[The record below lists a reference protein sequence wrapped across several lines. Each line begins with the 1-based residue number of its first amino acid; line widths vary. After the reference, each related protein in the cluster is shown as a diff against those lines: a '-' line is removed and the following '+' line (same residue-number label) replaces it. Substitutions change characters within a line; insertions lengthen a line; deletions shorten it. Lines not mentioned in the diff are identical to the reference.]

1 MKLIITIDTE
11 EDNWGHYC
19 STGQTLTNIDR
30 IPQLQSLFDT
40 YNIKPTYL
48 ITYPVATDDKSI
60 KLFVEIEKS
69 GRCEIGTHCHPWNTP
84 PFDEELNE
92 RNSMLCN
99 LHPDL
104 QYDKIHH
111 LHNTIITNLG
121 VEPTSFRSGRWG
133 YNQGVA
139 ESLLKLGY
147 KVDSSITSY
156 IDWRDYHGSDFSD
169 VSPRPFRFSCKNI
182 FKETTDGDLIEMPAT
197 IGYLQK
203 NFETRNLWMKKLK
216 KEPFKYL
223 RIIGILHKMHLLN
236 KVWLSPEMSDSKQ
249 MIKLAKCLMKRDHK
263 VINMFFHS
271 TTLKAGLTHFVKT
284 KNDELEFIRRIRDF
298 LAFAK
303 DSGIESIKLS
313 ETANLLPFNSSLE
326 KSCYLNL
333 DS

>member
-156 IDWRDYHGSDFSD
+156 TDWRDYHGSDFSD
-169 VSPRPFRFSCKNI
+169 VSPRPFRFSCKDS
-182 FKETTDGDLIEMPAT
+182 FRETTDGQFNRNAGNSRLPSEELRDPEFIDEKT
-197 IGYLQK
+197 QK
-203 NFETRNLWMKKLK
+203 GTVQ
-216 KEPFKYL
+216 PVQ
-223 RIIGILHKMHLLN
+223 IIGIL
-236 KVWLSPEMSDSKQ
+236 Q
-249 MIKLAKCLMKRDHK
+249 KCIFLTKSGCHRRCLTAMK
-263 VINMFFHS
+263 
-271 TTLKAGLTHFVKT
+271 
-284 KNDELEFIRRIRDF
+284 
-298 LAFAK
+298 
-303 DSGIESIKLS
+303 
-313 ETANLLPFNSSLE
+313 
-326 KSCYLNL
+326 
-333 DS
+333 